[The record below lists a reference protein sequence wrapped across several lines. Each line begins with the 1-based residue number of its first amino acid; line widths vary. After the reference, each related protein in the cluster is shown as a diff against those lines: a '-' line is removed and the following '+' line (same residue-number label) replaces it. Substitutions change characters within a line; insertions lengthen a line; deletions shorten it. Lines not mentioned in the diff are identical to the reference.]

1 MLLSVIRDWARLRD
15 RRRLR
20 KRVARTL
27 ALESRGGVLDDR
39 LALTKLSNY
48 LEVEWCARDVHPWNQ
63 DLPAERKGELFVA
76 QALKDTLAAIQ
87 RLFDV
92 LTEVDTI
99 HLRVLEPT
107 PPYQALL
114 AGTVIRHDLN
124 ELNDA
129 RRFPSPAMGLKMLGI
144 QYEVNDGSFERLMP
158 P

>member
-1 MLLSVIRDWARLRD
+1 MLLSVVRDWARIRE

-27 ALESRGGVLDDR
+27 ALESRGGILDDR

-76 QALKDTLAAIQ
+76 QALKDTLTAIH
-87 RLFDV
+87 RLFDD

-99 HLRVLEPT
+99 HLRVLEPA
-107 PPYQALL
+107 PPHQALL
-114 AGTVIRHDLN
+114 AGTVSRRDL
-124 ELNDA
+124 LTA
-129 RRFPSPAMGLKMLGI
+129 RRLPSPAMGLKMLGI
-144 QYEVNDGSFERLMP
+144 QYEVNDGSFERLT
-158 P
+158 